1 MLFKNHHILVN
12 HQNQFNYQLNQSN
25 YYLNQSNYY
34 LNKFNYHSLYY
45 HDFNYHDFNYQDFN
59 YHAKLQYGSQGG
71 HHIFL
76 MIFLQKI

>member
-1 MLFKNHHILVN
+1 M
-12 HQNQFNYQLNQSN
+12 
-25 YYLNQSNYY
+25 NQSNYY

-45 HDFNYHDFNYQDFN
+45 HDFNYQDFNYQDFNYQDLNYQDFN